1 MTPLE
6 ESDTPSTPAPE
17 PPRRRRRDADAAMP
31 GRERSALALGWY
43 RVVQGASRLSLTL
56 MGGVALSGRSNLPER
71 GGALLISNHQSF
83 WDVFVL
89 GGMVPRP
96 LNFVA
101 RSTLF
106 TPVVGPL
113 IRSVGGFPIQ
123 REGFGAQGFKE
134 TLRRL
139 RAGGIVTFFP
149 EGTRSPDGEL
159 QELKPGIAT
168 LATRSRAPLIPS
180 GIAGTFESWP
190 RGQKL
195 PRRHR
200 THLHLGP
207 PIAAEEL
214 DGLTP
219 DEATA
224 LIRDRLL
231 SCVQTAREHMTAGRP
246 GASESRSG

>member
-1 MTPLE
+1 MSPPDEPNAPT
-6 ESDTPSTPAPE
+6 TPSPGP
-17 PPRRRRRDADAAMP
+17 PPRRRRDAAAEAP

-43 RVVQGASRLSLTL
+43 RVVQWASRLSLTL
-56 MGGVALSGRSNLPER
+56 MGGVGLSGRSNLPDR

-89 GGMVPRP
+89 GGLVPRP

-106 TPVVGPL
+106 RPVLGPL

-190 RGQKL
+190 RGRKL

-219 DEATA
+219 EEATA

-231 SCVQTAREHMTAGRP
+231 ECVRTARQQINARRT
-246 GASESRSG
+246 GASESAT